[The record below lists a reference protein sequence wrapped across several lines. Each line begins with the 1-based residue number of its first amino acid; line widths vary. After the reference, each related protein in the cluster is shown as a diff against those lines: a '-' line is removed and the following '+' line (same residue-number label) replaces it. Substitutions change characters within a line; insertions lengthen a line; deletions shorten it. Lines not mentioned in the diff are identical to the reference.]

1 MPALDLIIPFVI
13 LFGIFAFLGFYGSRW
28 RKGNLDQ
35 LHDWALAGRKLGVT
49 LSFFLVGADLYTA
62 YTFVALPSSIFVK
75 GSLYFYAVP
84 YTAVTFGVALAFA
97 PKLWEIS
104 RKKGYVTASDFIR
117 DRFNS
122 RTLSILV
129 AVTGIV
135 AVTPYIALQIVGM
148 QAILSAMFVWAGVS
162 ATNIEQ
168 VSLIGVILILAAFTH
183 TSGLRGAT
191 LTAVFKSVLI
201 WPSIVVVIV
210 AVLIKLGGN
219 FSTSFAD
226 APPKYLA
233 LSYPLVPSYVTLV
246 IGSALALYLY
256 PHAVNGILSA
266 ESAHKLRLSTSLL
279 PINGLGLAL
288 LGLLGI
294 LINSIPPAMQFLDKF
309 PAKSQG
315 IYVVPSL
322 VLNIL
327 PGWLAGVVLLGIFVG
342 GLVPAAIMAISQS
355 TLLSR
360 NIVKEFKPN
369 LSAKRETDIAKWSSV
384 AFKFIA
390 LAFVFIVPASY
401 AIELQ
406 LLGGIVI
413 LQLLP
418 SIFIGLYSKWFRKEG
433 LIAGL
438 LIGTISGIFL
448 AIEANNFGPLNT
460 SLFSTPFGSLYIAVI
475 ALGLN
480 LVITTAISGVLSRHT
495 LPVRSLG

>member
-1 MPALDLIIPFVI
+1 MPALDLILPFVV
-13 LFGIFAFLGFYGSRW
+13 LFAVFTFLGFYGSRW

-35 LHDWALAGRKLGVT
+35 LHDWALAGRKLGTT

-97 PKLWEIS
+97 PKLWAVS
-104 RKKGYVTASDFIR
+104 RKNGYVTASDFVK
-117 DRFNS
+117 DRFTS

-129 AVTGIV
+129 AITGIV

-168 VSLIGVILILAAFTH
+168 LSLVGVIVILAAFTH

-191 LTAVFKSVLI
+191 LTAVFKSILI

-210 AVLIKLGGN
+210 AVILKLGGN
-219 FSTSFAD
+219 FDVAFSN
-226 APPKYLA
+226 APTKYLA
-233 LSYPLVPSYVTLV
+233 LSNPLVPSYVTLV

-256 PHAVNGILSA
+256 PHAVNGILSS
-266 ESAHKLRLSTSLL
+266 ESEHKLRLSTSLL
-279 PINGLGLAL
+279 PINGIGLAL
-288 LGLLGI
+288 LGLLGVM
-294 LINSIPPAMQFLDKF
+294 INSIPSAMQFLSNF
-309 PAKSQG
+309 PSSSQG

-322 VLNIL
+322 VLNLL
-327 PGWLAGVVLLGIFVG
+327 PDWLAGIVLLAIFVG
-342 GLVPAAIMAISQS
+342 GLVPAAIMAIAQS
-355 TLLSR
+355 TMLAR
-360 NIVKEFKPN
+360 NIVKEVKPN
-369 LSAKRETDIAKWSSV
+369 LSNKTETDIAKWSSV

-390 LAFVFIVPASY
+390 LGFVFIVPASF

-406 LLGGIVI
+406 LLGGILI
-413 LQLLP
+413 LQLMP
-418 SIFIGLYSKWFRKEG
+418 SLFIGLYSNWFRKEG

-438 LIGTISGIFL
+438 LLGIVSGILL
-448 AIEANNFGPLNT
+448 AIMANNFGQLNT
-460 SLFSTPFGSLYIAVI
+460 SLFSTPFASLYIGVISLALNFVI
-475 ALGLN
+475 A
-480 LVITTAISGVLSRHT
+480 TAISVA
-495 LPVRSLG
+495 LPRRVGRMNQA